1 MESSSEVF
9 LFDFKVFFFESK
21 VAMVATIRP
30 LWYLPHE
37 RYGSYHNVDLE
48 ISVIWQGNNEFIS
61 LYLQR

>member
-30 LWYLPHE
+30 LWYLPHAP
-37 RYGSYHNVDLE
+37 YGTYHT
-48 ISVIWQGNNEFIS
+48 SVMVATIM
-61 LYLQR
+61 